1 MESSNPMLLC
11 VIHCGQQANGTAG
24 AQTPMGGGRSY
35 LPLVDI
41 LPPPAEDMIN
51 EIGEE
56 TDDDGEMWC
65 PNPRI
70 FPTTK
75 TGFQKIQRK
84 LQKRIVIQ
92 PRYLEVIGD
101 CALGLFA
108 DYDQSIVVDE
118 DISKM

>member
-1 MESSNPMLLC
+1 MLLC

-24 AQTPMGGGRSY
+24 AQMPMGGGRSY

-51 EIGEE
+51 EIAEV
-56 TDDDGEMWC
+56 TDDNGETRC

-70 FPTTK
+70 FLTTK
-75 TGFQKIQRK
+75 TGFQKLQRK

-92 PRYLEVIGD
+92 QRYLEVIRNR
-101 CALGLFA
+101 ALGPFA
-108 DYDQSIVVDE
+108 DYDESIVVDE